1 MGLQEFKITCD
12 KHALPMKNKKPLY
25 IALLSLDAVLTIGL
39 AIFNLV
45 MMINTIGKSAAE
57 LLGGEGLIGYLQ
69 QNPTVYLLAFV
80 LPLFL
85 LLAGNIIGLVLYVR
99 KSTAKE
105 QQRQVKSIDDLT
117 PEELA
122 AIKAELNKDVEKKE
136 E

>member
-1 MGLQEFKITCD
+1 
-12 KHALPMKNKKPLY
+12 MKNKKPLY

-57 LLGGEGLIGYLQ
+57 LIGGEGLIGYLQ

-99 KSTAKE
+99 KTTAKE

-122 AIKAELNKDVEKKE
+122 AIRAELNKDVEKKE

>member
-1 MGLQEFKITCD
+1 
-12 KHALPMKNKKPLY
+12 MKNKKPLY
-25 IALLSLDAVLTIGL
+25 IALLSLDAVLTLGL

-45 MMINTIGKSAAE
+45 MMINTIGKKAPE
-57 LLGGEGLIGYLQ
+57 LGGEGLIGYLQ

-122 AIKAELNKDVEKKE
+122 AIRAELNKDVEKKE

>member
-1 MGLQEFKITCD
+1 
-12 KHALPMKNKKPLY
+12 MKNKKPLY

-45 MMINTIGKSAAE
+45 MMINTIGKDKGDY
-57 LLGGEGLIGYLQ
+57 LGGEGLIGYLQ

-122 AIKAELNKDVEKKE
+122 AIRAELNKDVEKKE

>member
-1 MGLQEFKITCD
+1 
-12 KHALPMKNKKPLY
+12 MKNKKPLY
-25 IALLSLDAVLTIGL
+25 IALLSLDAVLTLGL

-45 MMINTIGKSAAE
+45 MMINTIGKKTPAE

-85 LLAGNIIGLVLYVR
+85 LLAGNIIGLVIYVR